1 MKLIIIINY
10 YNIDWMFIVIYSSHW
25 LALSQMLSCWQGKL
39 REDQNAKD
47 KGHTD
52 MSLMKRKG
60 PKTEHEKSNK
70 KAKIKT
76 DKYTYNKR

>member
-1 MKLIIIINY
+1 MVGQSNDLYIGIILKLIIITILID
-10 YNIDWMFIVIYSSHW
+10 IDWMFIVILYTVIGLHCHKCI
-25 LALSQMLSCWQGKL
+25 QMLSCWQGKL

-60 PKTEHEKSNK
+60 P
-70 KAKIKT
+70 
-76 DKYTYNKR
+76 